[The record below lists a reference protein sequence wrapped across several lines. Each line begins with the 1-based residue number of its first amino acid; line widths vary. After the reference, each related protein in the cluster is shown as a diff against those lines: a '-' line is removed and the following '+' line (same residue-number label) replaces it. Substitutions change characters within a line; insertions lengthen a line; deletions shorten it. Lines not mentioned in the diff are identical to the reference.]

1 MKKDANKKMGIIN
14 RIVLIL
20 LCLFAFSCTESPQ
33 KIIEKAKKSVV
44 TIKTPSG
51 SGSGF
56 IASADGLIITN
67 NHVVGNNETVEVHFQ
82 DGRTTVAS
90 SIKKGLSVLDVA
102 YLKVD
107 GSKFDYL
114 PMNTNCSTG
123 DEVYAIGAP
132 LGLSESVSKGIIS
145 NCDRTIK
152 GVKFIQTDAA
162 VNAGNSSGPLIN
174 KKGEVVG
181 LLTFKISAEGVEGL
195 NFALSPAV
203 VRDYYENKLTN
214 LEEALKK
221 EVADKYW
228 VDKGNE
234 LDKVGSHKQAIEA
247 FTKAIA
253 INSQNG
259 AAYWHRG
266 LAFDALGNHQQAID
280 DFSRALM
287 LKPQSVGQDVI
298 YVDRAVVH
306 ANIGNYN
313 QAISDGDKAVEINP
327 QNSFAYGIRG
337 FVYLKLRNYAEAIW
351 NYNKAIDL
359 NPRNAEAYYMRGLIQ
374 GVLQSDSQKSIQD
387 ISTAARLG
395 NKDAQDFLMSRGI
408 QW

>member
-1 MKKDANKKMGIIN
+1 MRTAHKCYK
-14 RIVLIL
+14 VVCFL
-20 LCLFAFSCTESPQ
+20 LCLFAFSCTESSQ

-44 TIKTPSG
+44 TIKTPNG

-67 NHVVGNNETVEVHFQ
+67 NHVVENHETVEIHFP

-90 SIKKGLSVLDVA
+90 PIKKGLSVLDVA

-114 PMNTNCSTG
+114 PMNTNCNTG

-162 VNAGNSSGPLIN
+162 VNAGNSGGPLIN

-181 LLTFKISAEGVEGL
+181 LLTFKIAAEGVEGL

-203 VRDYYENKLTN
+203 VWDYYENKLTN

-221 EVADKYW
+221 EVTAQNPANRSTSGEPSWIVVAENNKYR
-228 VDKGNE
+228 VLYDVNN
-234 LDKVGSHKQAIEA
+234 
-247 FTKAIA
+247 
-253 INSQNG
+253 INFINKNV
-259 AAYWHRG
+259 
-266 LAFDALGNHQQAID
+266 FDAWLLVIY
-280 DFSRALM
+280 
-287 LKPQSVGQDVI
+287 KTPPQSI
-298 YVDRAVVH
+298 T
-306 ANIGNYN
+306 
-313 QAISDGDKAVEINP
+313 
-327 QNSFAYGIRG
+327 
-337 FVYLKLRNYAEAIW
+337 
-351 NYNKAIDL
+351 
-359 NPRNAEAYYMRGLIQ
+359 RGLIRYDCTEKSYFF
-374 GVLQSDSQKSIQD
+374 LQSELVSTDGSTTD
-387 ISTAARLG
+387 IEKPIGKQYAVPTSSAMLIMNEVCR
-395 NKDAQDFLMSRGI
+395 
-408 QW
+408 

>member
-1 MKKDANKKMGIIN
+1 MIEIKTKNKTHKCYK
-14 RIVLIL
+14 VACFL

-67 NHVVGNNETVEVHFQ
+67 NHVVGNNETVEIHFP
-82 DGRTTVAS
+82 DGKTTIAS
-90 SIKKGLSVLDVA
+90 PIKKGLSVLDVA

-114 PMNTNCSTG
+114 PMNPNCNTG

-162 VNAGNSSGPLIN
+162 VNEGNSGGPLIN

-195 NFALSPAV
+195 NFALSSTV
-203 VRDYYENKLTN
+203 VRGYYENKLTN

-221 EVADKYW
+221 EVTAQNPANRSTSGEPSWKVVQD
-228 VDKGNE
+228 DNE
-234 LDKVGSHKQAIEA
+234 LQFSYDVNN
-247 FTKAIA
+247 
-253 INSQNG
+253 INFISNNI
-259 AAYWHRG
+259 
-266 LAFDALGNHQQAID
+266 FDAWTK
-280 DFSRALM
+280 S
-287 LKPQSVGQDVI
+287 I
-298 YVDRAVVH
+298 YKTPRLYRNRLHKEMIGLNRCNCTEKSFLILTIKVVF
-306 ANIGNYN
+306 I
-313 QAISDGDKAVEINP
+313 DGDSETFSPSNDKH
-327 QNSFAYGIRG
+327 
-337 FVYLKLRNYAEAIW
+337 YAEPGSDA
-351 NYNKAIDL
+351 
-359 NPRNAEAYYMRGLIQ
+359 MLIMNQ
-374 GVLQSDSQKSIQD
+374 VC
-387 ISTAARLG
+387 R
-395 NKDAQDFLMSRGI
+395 
-408 QW
+408 

>member
-1 MKKDANKKMGIIN
+1 MSEIKTKNTTQKCYKVACF
-14 RIVLIL
+14 L

-33 KIIEKAKKSVV
+33 RIIEKAKKSVV

-67 NHVVGNNETVEVHFQ
+67 NHVVENNETVEIHFP

-90 SIKKGLSVLDVA
+90 PIKKGLSVLDVA

-114 PMNTNCSTG
+114 PMNTKCNTG

-162 VNAGNSSGPLIN
+162 VNAGNSGGPLIN

-195 NFALSPAV
+195 NFALSPAIV
-203 VRDYYENKLTN
+203 WDYYENKLTN

-221 EVADKYW
+221 EVTAQNPVNKSTSGGPSWIVVKDADGHTRLYDVNNINFINKNVVDVW
-228 VDKGNE
+228 VKTIY
-234 LDKVGSHKQAIEA
+234 K
-247 FTKAIA
+247 TKNPFESIFL
-253 INSQNG
+253 NRYDCTEKSV
-259 AAYWHRG
+259 
-266 LAFDALGNHQQAID
+266 F
-280 DFSRALM
+280 M
-287 LKPQSVGQDVI
+287 LS
-298 YVDRAVVH
+298 
-306 ANIGNYN
+306 
-313 QAISDGDKAVEINP
+313 
-327 QNSFAYGIRG
+327 
-337 FVYLKLRNYAEAIW
+337 LKLVFSDRETYDPNPGLHKYYAEPGS
-351 NYNKAIDL
+351 DD
-359 NPRNAEAYYMRGLIQ
+359 MLIMNQ
-374 GVLQSDSQKSIQD
+374 VC
-387 ISTAARLG
+387 R
-395 NKDAQDFLMSRGI
+395 
-408 QW
+408 

>member
-1 MKKDANKKMGIIN
+1 MKDIPSDIK
-14 RIVLIL
+14 VVCLL

-90 SIKKGLSVLDVA
+90 PIKIGLSVLDVA

-114 PMNTNCSTG
+114 PMNPNCSTG

-162 VNAGNSSGPLIN
+162 VNAGNSGGPLIN

-203 VRDYYENKLTN
+203 VWDYYENKLTN

-221 EVADKYW
+221 EVTAQNPSNRSTSGKPFW
-228 VDKGNE
+228 VV
-234 LDKVGSHKQAIEA
+234 VGDNDNV
-247 FTKAIA
+247 TYLYDNNN
-253 INSQNG
+253 INFISKNI
-259 AAYWHRG
+259 
-266 LAFDALGNHQQAID
+266 FDAWFKIIVKTPQPTDNQL
-280 DFSRALM
+280 
-287 LKPQSVGQDVI
+287 LKEYRCLLRFDCTEKSYFELSV
-298 YVDRAVVH
+298 
-306 ANIGNYN
+306 
-313 QAISDGDKAVEINP
+313 KAVFIDGNTVTVP
-327 QNSFAYGIRG
+327 
-337 FVYLKLRNYAEAIW
+337 VYEKKYPEPDSAAILIM
-351 NYNKAIDL
+351 NKVC
-359 NPRNAEAYYMRGLIQ
+359 R
-374 GVLQSDSQKSIQD
+374 
-387 ISTAARLG
+387 
-395 NKDAQDFLMSRGI
+395 
-408 QW
+408 

>member
-1 MKKDANKKMGIIN
+1 MIEIKTKNKTHKCYK
-14 RIVLIL
+14 VACFL

-56 IASADGLIITN
+56 IASPDGLIVTN
-67 NHVVGNNETVEVHFQ
+67 NHVVGNNETVEIHFP

-90 SIKKGLSVLDVA
+90 PIKKGLSVLDVA

-114 PMNTNCSTG
+114 PMNANCNTG

-145 NCDRTIK
+145 NCDRMIK

-162 VNAGNSSGPLIN
+162 VNAGNSGGPLIN

-195 NFALSPAV
+195 NFALSPV
-203 VRDYYENKLTN
+203 VVWDYYENKLTN

-221 EVADKYW
+221 EVAAQNPANRSTSGKPSWKYYTTDGSLIYYYDPESIVRTRDNNVKVW
-228 VDKGNE
+228 VK
-234 LDKVGSHKQAIEA
+234 
-247 FTKAIA
+247 
-253 INSQNG
+253 
-259 AAYWHRG
+259 
-266 LAFDALGNHQQAID
+266 
-280 DFSRALM
+280 SRFF
-287 LKPQSVGQDVI
+287 K
-298 YVDRAVVH
+298 
-306 ANIGNYN
+306 
-313 QAISDGDKAVEINP
+313 
-327 QNSFAYGIRG
+327 
-337 FVYLKLRNYAEAIW
+337 
-351 NYNKAIDL
+351 DL
-359 NPRNAEAYYMRGLIQ
+359 NDVFGDCDELLEVDCSQRMIRILEEYMEIKTAGGKRTEYSKAPRGWRNVKPES
-374 GVLQSDSQKSIQD
+374 SDEKLLNI
-387 ISTAARLG
+387 ICH
-395 NKDAQDFLMSRGI
+395 
-408 QW
+408 